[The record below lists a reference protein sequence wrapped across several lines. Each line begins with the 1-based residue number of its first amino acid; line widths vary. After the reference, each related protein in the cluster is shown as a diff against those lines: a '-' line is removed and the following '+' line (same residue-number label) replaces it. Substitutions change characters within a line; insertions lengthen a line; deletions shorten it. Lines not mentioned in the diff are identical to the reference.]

1 MARCSI
7 LAVIVWVVG
16 LMTAVPLAVWHL
28 LFHAPREQYALLI
41 TFIIGWPFLYW
52 PTVGPILMLV
62 KLRSVYRGLR
72 QVRSGAELRRKL
84 AEGETE
90 DVIIDF
96 IARENRIPK
105 FLARRAYRYI
115 LRLLATSDQQKP
127 IPIEA
132 RPQEIHT
139 ADMQNGACPSDLSES
154 PILQRE
160 NSG

>member
-1 MARCSI
+1 MGVPMARYSI
-7 LAVIVWVVG
+7 LAAIVWVVG
-16 LMTAVPLAVWHL
+16 LVTAVPLAVWHL

-52 PTVGPILMLV
+52 PTVGPILMLL
-62 KLRSVYRGLR
+62 KLRSVYRGLQ
-72 QVRSGAELRRKL
+72 QVRSTDELRRKL

-115 LRLLATSDQQKP
+115 LRVLPASHQQEP
-127 IPIEA
+127 PPLEA
-132 RPQEIHT
+132 RPQEAHISS
-139 ADMQNGACPSDLSES
+139 MQSEA
-154 PILQRE
+154 
-160 NSG
+160 